1 MKTCSWSIFL
11 YHQTVAPLHCQAKLL
26 NNAGFNPF
34 KIINCISVGSNVKTT
49 AWHSY
54 LILLNM
60 SPVWKILTNWLSVVA
75 SWKYAVFSFTKKVS
89 GTQISLIYSAPT
101 TSLSRPGRRSKD
113 NLGSCQNCRKYMSR
127 VKSWKI
133 STFNISYFAV
143 YRVYISEFGNWCLKI
158 LREISYACN
167 SQQPVW
173 STLWHHTQERENT
186 STYQLLIKRR
196 RLNFGQI
203 KPNTLIET

>member
-1 MKTCSWSIFL
+1 MYSAPTTSFSNPVLPLSNFRRSSFQNCRKYMSKVKSWKRWRHVVRPLFL
-11 YHQTVAPLHCQAKLL
+11 YHQTVAPSHCQAKLW
-26 NNAGFNPF
+26 NNVGFNPF
-34 KIINCISVGSNVKTT
+34 KIINCISVGSNVRTN

-127 VKSWKI
+127 VKSWK
-133 STFNISYFAV
+133 SSSFN
-143 YRVYISEFGNWCLKI
+143 KI
-158 LREISYACN
+158 LCS
-167 SQQPVW
+167 
-173 STLWHHTQERENT
+173 
-186 STYQLLIKRR
+186 LLS
-196 RLNFGQI
+196 LH
-203 KPNTLIET
+203 

>member
-1 MKTCSWSIFL
+1 MAALSGI
-11 YHQTVAPLHCQAKLL
+11 YNVV
-26 NNAGFNPF
+26 GFNPF
-34 KIINCISVGSNVKTT
+34 KSIIDCISVGFNVKTN

-54 LILLNM
+54 LILLKM

-133 STFNISYFAV
+133 SSFNKSYFAV
-143 YRVYISEFGNWCLKI
+143 YRVYVIVILVIDVLKSCLKVLMPAI
-158 LREISYACN
+158 VS
-167 SQQPVW
+167 S
-173 STLWHHTQERENT
+173 
-186 STYQLLIKRR
+186 
-196 RLNFGQI
+196 
-203 KPNTLIET
+203 

>member
-1 MKTCSWSIFL
+1 MAALSGITN
-11 YHQTVAPLHCQAKLL
+11 VV
-26 NNAGFNPF
+26 GFNPF
-34 KIINCISVGSNVKTT
+34 KSIIDCISVGFNVKTG

-54 LILLNM
+54 LILLKM

-133 STFNISYFAV
+133 SSFNKLLCSLQSLRY
-143 YRVYISEFGNWCLKI
+143 SDFGNWCFKI
-158 LREISYACN
+158 LFESSYACN
-167 SQQPVW
+167 SQQIVW
-173 STLWHHTQERENT
+173 SGFPLGTLWQHHTGE
-186 STYQLLIKRR
+186 KRKYI
-196 RLNFGQI
+196 NIPDFDQ
-203 KPNTLIET
+203 KVKA